1 MVKLGLEILLNQPI
15 MAFSIGEMR
24 HTKVIFLKQ
33 EKVVWIMEKR
43 SAYLDKLE
51 ENLKEFNRKLDEI
64 KVIAADAQDDLKAEY
79 RSQVQDLE
87 TKRDN
92 LVIKLGQLKEAS
104 GQAWDDLK
112 VGTER
117 TWSELKYTI
126 EVALTHFK

>member
-1 MVKLGLEILLNQPI
+1 
-15 MAFSIGEMR
+15 
-24 HTKVIFLKQ
+24 
-33 EKVVWIMEKR
+33 MEKR
-43 SAYLDKLE
+43 NAYLEKLE
-51 ENLKEFNRKLDEI
+51 ENLKEFNTKLDEI
-64 KVIAADAQDDLKAEY
+64 KAIAAEAQDDLKAEY
-79 RSQVQDLE
+79 RSQVQELE

-92 LVIKLGQLKEAS
+92 YAIKFGQLKEAS

>member
-1 MVKLGLEILLNQPI
+1 MKLNLYKNNRFKIPEKCHKNGIFFLLY
-15 MAFSIGEMR
+15 F
-24 HTKVIFLKQ
+24 
-33 EKVVWIMEKR
+33 
-43 SAYLDKLE
+43 
-51 ENLKEFNRKLDEI
+51 NLKEFNTKLEEI
-64 KVIAADAQDDLKAEY
+64 KAIAAEAQDDLKAEY

-92 LVIKLGQLKEAS
+92 YAIKFGQLKEAS